1 MTKFQTLEHIIPGLE
16 QPAEIIV
23 DRWGIPHIRA
33 RTRHD
38 VFFLQGL
45 NAARDRLWQIDLWR
59 KRGLGLLAA
68 DFGPGFLAQDRA
80 ARLFLYRGDMQAE
93 WKAYGTPEVRS
104 IVEAFV
110 AGINAWIVLTEQKPE
125 QLPPEFAVMGTRPQ
139 RWHPE
144 EALRIRS
151 HALVRN
157 ALSEVL
163 PAQVAA
169 RAGMEMD
176 LVRRSIAPPWT
187 PTVPDGLDLNDIPA
201 DVLNVFKLATV
212 RIDFSPERMAATLA
226 DAWKWTK
233 VDDLGD
239 VYAEGSNNWTISGN
253 RSATGRPV
261 LASDPHRSHA
271 LPSLRMIVH
280 LTGPGIDAI
289 GAAEPIQPG
298 FTIGH
303 NGKAAFGVT
312 IFPMDQEDITVYE
325 TKTDDPDQYRYGSG
339 WERMQII
346 REKIAVKGVPD
357 QEVVLKF
364 TRHGPVIY
372 EDAAKRRAFAVRSV
386 WSEPGA
392 SAYFSSIA
400 CLSAKSPEEYA
411 QALRG
416 WVAPS
421 LNHVYADTDGNIAWF
436 VAGRA
441 PIRPNWDGL
450 LPVPGDGRYE
460 WTGFHSFDQLPR
472 SINPAKG
479 YFATANEM
487 NIPAGHP
494 ALEHKLGFEWAE
506 WSRTRR
512 IHEVLDAQPKH
523 TIEQSMQL
531 QADVLSVPARRL
543 GRLIVSMSAGAGD
556 IGRAL
561 DLLRS
566 WDHRLSR
573 DSAAAAL
580 SEVWWSKHLRP
591 ALLEVLAPDP
601 AVRAVLVPGDTET
614 LLEMLERR
622 RVPDQDAT
630 LARTLGA
637 AMADCRARLGAD
649 PAQWSW
655 GKLHHGYFEH
665 TLATVAK
672 GFPDVGQLPMGGSSQ
687 TPMNA
692 GYRLSDFRVTSGA
705 SFRMVID
712 VGNWDNSRCINA
724 PGQSGDPRSPHYAD
738 LAPLWAVGE
747 CVPMLYSKAAI
758 DNAADLRII
767 LTPG

>member
-1 MTKFQTLEHIIPGLE
+1 MTTAKTIEHRIPGLNE
-16 QPAEIIV
+16 PGEIIV

-45 NAARDRLWQIDLWR
+45 NAARDRLWQLDLWR

-80 ARLFLYRGDMQAE
+80 ARLFLYRGDMEAE
-93 WKAYGTPEVRS
+93 WKAYGNPDTRA

-110 AGINAWIVLTEQKPE
+110 DGINAWIALTEREPDL
-125 QLPPEFAVMGTRPQ
+125 LPPEFAAMGTRAQ
-139 RWHPE
+139 RWNAE

-163 PAQVAA
+163 RAQVAA
-169 RAGMEMD
+169 KAD
-176 LVRRSIAPPWT
+176 LQTDRLRRSLLPEHAPQ
-187 PTVPDGLDLNDIPA
+187 VPDGLDLNDVPA
-201 DVLNVFKLATV
+201 DVLDVFKLATA
-212 RIDFSPERMAATLA
+212 RLDFSPERLKATLA

-239 VYAEGSNNWTISGN
+239 VYVEGSNNWTISPT
-253 RSATGRPV
+253 RTATGRPI
-261 LASDPHRSHA
+261 LASDPHRAHA

-312 IFPMDQEDITVYE
+312 IFPMDQEDLYIYE
-325 TKTDDPDQYRYGSG
+325 TKAGSADQYFYGSG
-339 WERMQII
+339 WEPMKTI
-346 REKIAVKGVPD
+346 REKIPVKGAPD
-357 QEVVLKF
+357 QDVTLKF

-372 EDAAKRRAFAVRSV
+372 EDAAKQVAFAVRSV

-392 SAYFSSIA
+392 SAYFTSIA
-400 CLSAKSPEEYA
+400 CINAKSPQEYA
-411 QALRG
+411 NALRG

-421 LNHVYADTDGNIAWF
+421 LNHVYADSDGNTAWF

-441 PIRPNWDGL
+441 PVRPNWDGL

-460 WTGFHSFDQLPR
+460 WAGFSSFEDLPAEV
-472 SINPAKG
+472 NPAKG

-487 NIPAGHP
+487 NIPAGHR
-494 ALEHKLGFEWAE
+494 ALGTKLGFEWAE

-512 IHEVLDAQPKH
+512 IHEVLDTQPRH

-531 QADVLSVPARRL
+531 QADDLSIPARRL
-543 GRLIVSMSAGAGD
+543 GKIVASMQGTGD
-556 IGRAL
+556 VARAL
-561 DLLRS
+561 DLLRG
-566 WDHRLSR
+566 WDFHLSR

-580 SEVWWSKHLRP
+580 SEVWWTKHLRP
-591 ALLEVLAPDP
+591 ALLDALAPTP
-601 AVRAVLVPGDTET
+601 EVRALLVPGDTESLLD
-614 LLEMLERR
+614 LLEKQ
-622 RVPDQDAT
+622 RVPSQEKI
-630 LARTLGA
+630 LSRTLGA
-637 AMADCRARLGAD
+637 AAADCRARMGD
-649 PAQWSW
+649 DTKQWAW

-665 TLATVAK
+665 PLATIAK
-672 GFPDVGQLPMGGSSQ
+672 GFPDVGPLPKGGSSQ

-705 SFRMVID
+705 SFRMVVD

-738 LAPLWAVGE
+738 LAPIWAAGDY
-747 CVPMLYSKAAI
+747 VPMLYTRDAI
-758 DNAADLRII
+758 DKAADLRII

>member
-1 MTKFQTLEHIIPGLE
+1 MTTPKTIEHRIPGLNE
-16 QPAEIIV
+16 PGEIIV

-45 NAARDRLWQIDLWR
+45 NAARDRLWQMDLWR

-80 ARLFLYRGDMQAE
+80 ARLFLYRGDMEAE
-93 WKAYGTPEVRS
+93 WNAYGNPETRA

-110 AGINAWIVLTEQKPE
+110 EGINAWIALTEHQPDL
-125 QLPPEFAVMGTRPQ
+125 LPPEFAAMGTKPQ
-139 RWHPE
+139 RWNTE
-144 EALRIRS
+144 DALRIRS

-163 PAQVAA
+163 RAQVAA
-169 RAGMEMD
+169 KADMQTD
-176 LVRRSIAPPWT
+176 TIRRSLLPEHTAK
-187 PTVPDGLDLNDIPA
+187 VPDGLNLDDIPPN
-201 DVLNVFKLATV
+201 VLDVFKLATV
-212 RIDFSPERMAATLA
+212 RLDFSPERMTARLA
-226 DAWKWTK
+226 DAWKWKK

-239 VYAEGSNNWTISGN
+239 VYAEGSNNWTISGS
-253 RSATGRPV
+253 RTATGRPI
-261 LASDPHRSHA
+261 LGSDPHRAHA

-312 IFPMDQEDITVYE
+312 IFPMDQEDLYVYE
-325 TKTDDPDQYRYGSG
+325 TKPDDADQYRYGSG
-339 WERMQII
+339 WERMKVI
-346 REKIAVKGVPD
+346 REKIPVKGAPD
-357 QEVVLKF
+357 QEVTLRL

-372 EDAAKRRAFAVRSV
+372 KDAAKHRAFAIRSV

-392 SAYFSSIA
+392 SAYFTSIS
-400 CLSAKSPEEYA
+400 CISAKSPQDYA
-411 QALRG
+411 EALRG

-421 LNHVYADTDGNIAWF
+421 LNHVYADSDGNTAWF

-441 PIRPNWDGL
+441 PVRPNWDGL

-460 WTGFHSFDQLPR
+460 WAGFTRFEELPQEV
-472 SINPAKG
+472 NPAKG

-487 NIPAGHP
+487 NIPDGHP
-494 ALEHKLGFEWAE
+494 VLGKELGFEWAE

-512 IHEVLDAQPKH
+512 IHEVLDTQPKH
-523 TIEQSMQL
+523 TLEQSMQL
-531 QADVLSVPARRL
+531 QADDFSIPAHRL
-543 GRLIVSMSAGAGD
+543 NKLIAGMQGTGD
-556 IGRAL
+556 AARAL
-561 DLLRS
+561 DLLRG
-566 WDHRLSR
+566 WDFHLSR

-580 SEVWWSKHLRP
+580 SEVWWVKHLRP
-591 ALLEVLAPDP
+591 ALLDALAPSP
-601 AVRAVLVPGDTET
+601 AVRALLVPGDTET
-614 LLEMLERR
+614 LLELLEAQ
-622 RVPDQDAT
+622 RVPNGEDI

-637 AMADCRARLGAD
+637 AMADCRKRMGDD
-649 PAQWSW
+649 PKQWAW

-665 TLATVAK
+665 PLATVAK
-672 GFPDVGQLPMGGSSQ
+672 GLPDVGPLPKGGSSQ

-705 SFRMVID
+705 SFRMVVD

-738 LAPLWAVGE
+738 LAPIWAAGDY
-747 CVPMLYSKAAI
+747 VPMHYTKDAI
-758 DNAADLRII
+758 DKAADLRII

>member
-1 MTKFQTLEHIIPGLE
+1 MC
-16 QPAEIIV
+16 
-23 DRWGIPHIRA
+23 
-33 RTRHD
+33 
-38 VFFLQGL
+38 
-45 NAARDRLWQIDLWR
+45 
-59 KRGLGLLAA
+59 
-68 DFGPGFLAQDRA
+68 
-80 ARLFLYRGDMQAE
+80 
-93 WKAYGTPEVRS
+93 S
-104 IVEAFV
+104 
-110 AGINAWIVLTEQKPE
+110 
-125 QLPPEFAVMGTRPQ
+125 
-139 RWHPE
+139 
-144 EALRIRS
+144 
-151 HALVRN
+151 
-157 ALSEVL
+157 
-163 PAQVAA
+163 
-169 RAGMEMD
+169 
-176 LVRRSIAPPWT
+176 
-187 PTVPDGLDLNDIPA
+187 
-201 DVLNVFKLATV
+201 KLATV

-226 DAWKWTK
+226 DAWRWAK

-239 VYAEGSNNWTISGN
+239 VYAEGSNNWTISGS

-531 QADVLSVPARRL
+531 QADVLSVPARPATNQAML
-543 GRLIVSMSAGAGD
+543 PSVSA
-556 IGRAL
+556 
-561 DLLRS
+561 
-566 WDHRLSR
+566 
-573 DSAAAAL
+573 
-580 SEVWWSKHLRP
+580 
-591 ALLEVLAPDP
+591 
-601 AVRAVLVPGDTET
+601 
-614 LLEMLERR
+614 
-622 RVPDQDAT
+622 
-630 LARTLGA
+630 
-637 AMADCRARLGAD
+637 
-649 PAQWSW
+649 
-655 GKLHHGYFEH
+655 
-665 TLATVAK
+665 
-672 GFPDVGQLPMGGSSQ
+672 
-687 TPMNA
+687 
-692 GYRLSDFRVTSGA
+692 
-705 SFRMVID
+705 
-712 VGNWDNSRCINA
+712 
-724 PGQSGDPRSPHYAD
+724 
-738 LAPLWAVGE
+738 
-747 CVPMLYSKAAI
+747 
-758 DNAADLRII
+758 
-767 LTPG
+767 